1 MSELLPITESEIKKI
16 VEDAEMNIRKLE
28 TGILSAA
35 IIQSYTSNKKLIR
48 DSKKIMKLIN
58 EAERVKK

>member
-48 DSKKIMKLIN
+48 DSKKIMKLL
-58 EAERVKK
+58 EL